1 MLPFRASNPLKRGR
15 KGELIRMQTAKAE
28 DFKTLFEQRC
38 KTLSIKEGDLLSGK
52 VVSILRDFVTVD
64 VGFKSE
70 GLVPS
75 EEFKNFEGVVEVK
88 PGDPVEVVVEQ
99 IEDQEGMIVLSKER
113 ADAVKSWDRVEKVFE
128 KDEVI
133 DGVVI
138 NKIKGG
144 MSVNLGGI
152 KAFLPAS
159 QIDLKPIKSLDKLIN
174 QKYSFKILK
183 LNKAKGNI
191 VLSRRIVLEKERE
204 SQKQELLSNL
214 QEGQVIKGVVKNLT
228 DYGAFV
234 DLGGVDGLLHITDM
248 TWGRAG
254 HPSEIF
260 KIGQEIEVVVLKY
273 DQENSKVSLGYKQL
287 KDDPWNEVDSKF
299 TPGER
304 IKGKVVNLTD
314 YGVFV
319 EIADG
324 IEGLVHVSELTWSKK
339 VKHPSKIVKI
349 GDQVEAVI
357 LDVDKQNRRISLGIK
372 QLEVNPWIG
381 LEVKYPSGTKIKGV
395 VRNITDF
402 GVFVGIEGEEID
414 GLVHISDL
422 SWDKNIKHPSELVK
436 KGQEVDAV
444 VLSVDK
450 DNERFALGMKQLQ
463 DNPME
468 GLRQKYSVGKNV
480 TGTIAEIQ
488 DKGMVVTLE
497 ENMQGFISNIEL
509 SSQGKVNAKE
519 VFKVGD
525 PVTAQVKKF
534 DDRSNQVSLSIKAYE
549 KKQEKK
555 DMKDFLE
562 KQGTAAVTLKDAFGT
577 KQED

>member
-1 MLPFRASNPLKRGR
+1 
-15 KGELIRMQTAKAE
+15 MQTAKAE